1 MSGNAWTDGTNTL
14 VLSCCIYCIKIIE
27 DSAQI
32 LSTNLCC
39 KDALLEASR
48 LLDSTWCKYMQII
61 YLLPLQYSNNIT
73 MLSTVSP
80 YICKVVWPWNSG
92 KVPIWQW
99 SHGLLQANSSSPKA
113 WSFVPT
119 LLRAC
124 LRRLTRRRRARFGPK
139 EFINHK
145 HIIEIHRMEALPR
158 RHLTSCW
165 FCTSFLTSSNLLHC
179 KKW

>member
-1 MSGNAWTDGTNTL
+1 MPRTL
-14 VLSCCIYCIKIIE
+14 SSCPAVFIAYKIIE

-48 LLDSTWCKYMQII
+48 LLDSTWCKYIQII
-61 YLLPLQYSNNIT
+61 YLPLQYSNNIT
-73 MLSTVSP
+73 MLSTVSWHTHAKLSDLQIQARCP
-80 YICKVVWPWNSG
+80 FDSG
-92 KVPIWQW
+92 PMDCCRRTHRLQK
-99 SHGLLQANSSSPKA
+99 HGALFPRCWEHALDGSQDAD
-113 WSFVPT
+113 
-119 LLRAC
+119 
-124 LRRLTRRRRARFGPK
+124 RARFGPK
-139 EFINHK
+139 EFINTYK